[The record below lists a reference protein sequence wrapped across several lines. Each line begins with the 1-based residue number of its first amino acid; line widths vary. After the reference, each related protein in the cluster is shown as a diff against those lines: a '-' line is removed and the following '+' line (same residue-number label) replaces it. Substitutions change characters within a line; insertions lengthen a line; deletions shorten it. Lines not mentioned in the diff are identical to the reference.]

1 METKG
6 RLIAGSHNRNEF
18 VLINADEIAR
28 VSATW
33 ILFFSPLFSVFCGFK
48 QSDPGK
54 HCFFQYLK
62 SFYGSIS
69 AFWTH
74 PFAYLEYFWLWQPN
88 LWKTKRVGMVEKPSQ
103 KFWMNFGAWLDHVM
117 SKNEETTNEWMKYFI
132 PLHLKII
139 SNFP

>member
-33 ILFFSPLFSVFCGFK
+33 IFFSLFSVFCGFK
-48 QSDPGK
+48 QYDPGE
-54 HCFFQYLK
+54 HCF

-69 AFWTH
+69 AF
-74 PFAYLEYFWLWQPN
+74 
-88 LWKTKRVGMVEKPSQ
+88 
-103 KFWMNFGAWLDHVM
+103 
-117 SKNEETTNEWMKYFI
+117 
-132 PLHLKII
+132 
-139 SNFP
+139 